1 MKTVSAPI
9 ILLAIILVAI
19 IATAT
24 TATATFDSGLLAANY
39 NLLKKNALQQ
49 SNHLRRRRLEEQVEE
64 DGVDVQEDNSEVRT
78 IA

>member
-9 ILLAIILVAI
+9 ILLVLAIILVTI
-19 IATAT
+19 IA
-24 TATATFDSGLLAANY
+24 TATATFDSGLLAAND
-39 NLLKKNALQQ
+39 NLLKKNSLQQ
-49 SNHLRRRRLEEQVEE
+49 SNHLRRRLEEQVEE

>member
-24 TATATFDSGLLAANY
+24 ATFDSGLLAAND

-49 SNHLRRRRLEEQVEE
+49 SNHLRRRLEEQKVEE